1 MPFKLPA
8 NPDELTSLTWA
19 EIEPLY
25 KQLARQE
32 IGANNVE
39 SWLADW
45 SRLSEAVYEQHNQ
58 LAVATTTNTADKEA
72 DKRYQQNIDTILTPS
87 RPYEQKLKEK
97 LLASGLVP
105 TGMEIPLRVM
115 RAEADLYREANLP
128 LLAEEQKLGNEYDD
142 ITGAQT
148 VQWNGEELTFT
159 EIQKI
164 LVEENDRSIR
174 ENAWRAMRER
184 LLADQPAIHALSRT
198 LFTLRRQ
205 IASNAGLPDYRAY
218 AWIQKSRFD
227 YTPRDCKVFHT
238 SIEKVV
244 VPAATRVIERR
255 RQKMGIESVRPWD
268 EYVDPQGRPA
278 LRPFRRI
285 SQLKS
290 GAAKIFNRVDPAIGR
305 YFRILLDEDLLDLKS
320 RKNKT
325 DGAYCTIFEWS
336 HKPFILMNAVGI
348 HYDVQ
353 TLIHESGHAF
363 HGFESAALPYIMQR
377 NAPMEFNEI
386 ASLAME
392 LLAAPYLT
400 DSGLY
405 TPAEAAR
412 ARIESLE
419 DMILAWPYMA
429 LVDAFQHWMYENP
442 LKGAD
447 PRKCDAKWNKLF
459 ARFIPG
465 VDYQEIEKYLPTQWH
480 HQSHILQSPFY
491 YLEYG
496 IAQLG
501 AVQIW
506 ANALKDQAAAVAA
519 YRHALSLGATVSLP
533 DLFTAAGARLAF
545 DRKTLQS
552 AVDLIESQIAEL
564 EKVTEQKSTDGEQRQ
579 TAG

>member
-1 MPFKLPA
+1 MPLSLPS
-8 NPDELTSLTWA
+8 DIEQLILLTWA

-25 KQLARQE
+25 KQLVKME
-32 IGANNVE
+32 VGAANVE
-39 SWLADW
+39 TWLADW
-45 SRLSEAVYEQHNQ
+45 SRLSEVVYEQNNL
-58 LAVATTTNTADKEA
+58 LAVAVTTNTADKEA
-72 DKRYQQNIDTILTPS
+72 DKRYQENIDTIITPS
-87 RPYEQKLKEK
+87 RPYDQKLKEK
-97 LLASGLVP
+97 LLASGLTP
-105 TGMEIPLRVM
+105 AGMEIPLRSM

-128 LLAEEQKLGNEYDD
+128 LLAEEQKLSNEYDD

-148 VQWNGEELTFT
+148 VQWNGEELNFT
-159 EIQKI
+159 EIQQI
-164 LVEENDRSIR
+164 IVEENNRLVR
-174 ENAWRAMRER
+174 EKAWRVMRER
-184 LLADQPAIHALSRT
+184 LLADQPAIHNLWRT
-198 LFTLRRQ
+198 LFKLRQQ
-205 IASNAGLPDYRAY
+205 IAANADLPDYRAY

-227 YTPRDCKVFHT
+227 YTPKDCKVFHT

-255 RQKMGIESVRPWD
+255 RQKMRIDSVRPWD
-268 EYVDPQGRPA
+268 EYVDPLARPA

-285 SQLKS
+285 SQLTS
-290 GAAKIFNRVDPAIGR
+290 GAAKIFNRVDPVLGG
-305 YFRILLDEDLLDLKS
+305 YFRTMVDEDLLDLKS
-320 RKNKT
+320 RRNKT

-336 HKPFILMNAVGI
+336 HRPFILMNAVGI

-363 HGFESAALPYIMQR
+363 HGFEVASLPYLAQR

-429 LVDAFQHWMYENP
+429 LVDAFQHWIYENP

-447 PRKCDAKWNKLF
+447 PKKCDAKWNKLF

-465 VDYQEIEKYLPTQWH
+465 VNYQDIEKYLHTQWH

-491 YLEYG
+491 YIEYG

-501 AVQIW
+501 AVQVW
-506 ANALKDQAAAVAA
+506 ANALKDQAAAVQS
-519 YRHALSLGATVSLP
+519 YRHALSLGATVPLP
-533 DLFTAAGARLAF
+533 ELYAAAGAKLAF
-545 DRKTLQS
+545 DRKTLQA
-552 AVDLIESQIAEL
+552 AVDLIETQIAEL
-564 EKVTEQKSTDGEQRQ
+564 EKVTE
-579 TAG
+579 